1 MHRIRI
7 TPEAEIDQLEQVS
20 ELITR
25 CAQKALEME
34 NAPEHSF
41 VDVTIV
47 DNETIR
53 TLNRENRGK
62 DAVTDVLSFPML
74 EFYNGEWPEDVDM
87 ERDPGDDSLFL
98 GDMILN
104 YDRAVEQAKE
114 YGHSVERECGFL
126 TVHSMM
132 HLLGY
137 DHERSEEERQLQ
149 RKQEEAVLESL
160 VCAAIPISL
169 KSKWKNKENKH
180 ECKKECHHFH
190 CRQAECRQIDT
201 AQSAGRHKDCHCV
214 Q

>member
-87 ERDPGDDSLFL
+87 ERDPGDDSLLL

-160 VCAAIPISL
+160 GL
-169 KSKWKNKENKH
+169 
-180 ECKKECHHFH
+180 
-190 CRQAECRQIDT
+190 RRDT
-201 AQSAGRHKDCHCV
+201 DQFEK
-214 Q
+214 